1 MASNVQI
8 NRWFELT
15 IGDGITFEAVIIT
28 PPMNLNFSVDKSSS
42 ALRKQNTGEIEI
54 YNLPEEYLKLL
65 QGDYPVAFLK
75 VGYQNGDIITILKG
89 EVVSVSTRKQGPE
102 KVTQLLLG
110 SGYVELN
117 HKTISKVVP
126 EGKSVKEVI
135 QALQTEMTGISKGV
149 FSGFNINN
157 KVLYGYSMSGTAR
170 ETLDNICRTYHLDYN
185 IDNDILYVHD
195 AEGTIDENYS
205 LAPLINEASGLIDLP
220 YETKVNVGKAK
231 KSIDNKG
238 GVHFKILLNPTLQAG
253 SIIRIESETITG
265 WYKIS
270 DLRHYGG
277 NRTNDWYTECKCE
290 DKTRINEQQLRDVEN
305 GESVI

>member
-8 NRWFELT
+8 NRWYELT
-15 IGDGITFEAVIIT
+15 IGDGKTFEAVVIT
-28 PPMNLNFSVDKSSS
+28 PPIGLSFSVEKSST

-54 YNLPEEYLKLL
+54 YNLSEDTLKVL

-75 VGYQNGDIITILKG
+75 VGYEQGDIITILKG
-89 EVVSVSTRKQGPE
+89 EVVSVSTRKQGPD
-102 KVTQLLLG
+102 KVTQILIG

-117 HKTISKVVP
+117 HKTIKAVVP

-135 QALQTEMTGISKGV
+135 QTLQKEMTGISKGV

-195 AEGTIDENYS
+195 ADGTSDENYG
-205 LAPLINEASGLIDLP
+205 LAPVIDETSGLIDLP
-220 YETKVNVGKAK
+220 YEAKVNVGKAK
-231 KSIDNKG
+231 KSIDNKA

-253 SIIRIESETITG
+253 SIIRLESETITG
-265 WYKIS
+265 WFKIS

-277 NRTNDWYTECKCE
+277 NRMNDWYTECKCE
-290 DKTRINEQQLRDVEN
+290 DKTKINEAQLEAVEN